1 MSTEG
6 GTGGAAGTAGTSGTS
21 GTAGTSGAA
30 DVAGAMDVALLSEH
44 GDTQVPPGHVD
55 LAVNVHHEPPPGLAE
70 VLARVDVRAYPDPSR
85 ARAAVAARH
94 GVGPDH
100 VLLTNGAA
108 EAFWALAHAHARTH
122 PAGAPAVCVHPS
134 FTAPEAALRSAGVP
148 VRRVVRRWQDGFRLD
163 PATVAEDAGLVVL
176 GRPDN
181 PTGRAEDVDVLA
193 ALCRPGR
200 LLVVDEA
207 FAEHRGDGLGL
218 TAARDRLPGLV
229 QVRSLTKIWGAAGLR
244 LGYVVAD
251 PEVVRRLAAVLQPWP
266 VGTVALA
273 VLERLLGPAH
283 ASDVEAERRRRAA
296 VVDAHRD
303 ALVPRLRALGL
314 TVHAGEAPYLLLHG
328 PVPDLRDRLLGHGLA
343 VRRCDTFPGLDG
355 SFVRVA
361 VPAPPVADLLVDALA
376 AVLGQPQDGSR
387 RPHPPA
393 GTGR

>member
-1 MSTEG
+1 MPDTPHVPD
-6 GTGGAAGTAGTSGTS
+6 
-21 GTAGTSGAA
+21 AA
-30 DVAGAMDVALLSEH
+30 DVARLSEH

-55 LAVNVHHEPPPGLAE
+55 LAVNVHPDPPPGLAE
-70 VLARVDVRAYPDPSR
+70 VLTGIDVRAYPDPSR

-94 GVGPDH
+94 GVGEDH

-108 EAFWALAHAHARTH
+108 EAFWALAHAHARAH
-122 PAGAPAVCVHPS
+122 PAGVPAACVHPS

-163 PATVAEDAGLVVL
+163 PAAVPEDAGLVVL

-181 PTGRAEDVDVLA
+181 PTGRSEDVDVLA
-193 ALCRPGR
+193 SLRRPGR

-218 TAARDRLPGLV
+218 TGERGRLPGLV
-229 QVRSLTKIWGAAGLR
+229 QVRSLTKVWGAAGLR

-251 PEVVRRLAAVLQPWP
+251 PGVVRRLAAVLQPWP

-283 ASDVEAERRRRAA
+283 AADVEVERRRRAA

-328 PVPDLRDRLLGHGLA
+328 PVHDLRERLLGHGLA

-376 AVLGQPQDGSR
+376 AVLAQDAAGTAHR
-387 RPHPPA
+387 PA
-393 GTGR
+393 GVAR